1 MKEIAILGSG
11 RVGSALA
18 KALTRAGH
26 NVAFGS
32 RDPETAKA
40 KWQGPD
46 VRFATIE
53 QALLSA
59 PVVFNATPGAD
70 SLALLTPLASVLAGK
85 VLVDVANAT
94 TRNPD
99 GSPGPLL
106 YPQDS
111 LAERLQ
117 EALPE
122 TFVVKTLNT
131 LLSPVMEDPT
141 ILNGAATVFLS
152 GDSEVAKRE
161 VRALLE
167 STRWPKAA
175 VLDLGSIQSARGTE
189 ALMTIVPFLIKSQ
202 GFRPF
207 ALSATY

>member
-1 MKEIAILGSG
+1 MKQIAILGSG

-26 NVAFGS
+26 HVTFGS
-32 RDPETAKA
+32 RDPEAAKA

-46 VRFATIE
+46 VQFTTIE
-53 QALLSA
+53 QALQMA
-59 PVVFNATPGAD
+59 QVVFNATPGAG
-70 SLALLTPLASVLAGK
+70 SLELLIPLQAVLAGK
-85 VLVDVANAT
+85 ILVDVANAT

-99 GSPGPLL
+99 GSPGPLM

-117 EALPE
+117 QALPQ
-122 TFVVKTLNT
+122 TFVVKSLNT

-141 ILNGAATVFLS
+141 ILKGAATVFLS
-152 GDSEVAKRE
+152 GDNKEAKRE
-161 VRALLE
+161 VHALLV
-167 STRWPKAA
+167 STRWPEAA
-175 VLDLGSIQSARGTE
+175 ILDLGGIQSARGTE
-189 ALMTIVPFLIKSQ
+189 ALMAIVPFLVKSQ
-202 GFRPF
+202 GFKPF

>member
-1 MKEIAILGSG
+1 MKDIAILGSG

-26 NVAFGS
+26 NVTFGS
-32 RDPETAKA
+32 RDPEAAKA

-46 VRFATIE
+46 LRFAIIE
-53 QALLSA
+53 QAVQSA
-59 PVVFNATPGAD
+59 QVVFNATPGVD
-70 SLALLTPLASVLAGK
+70 SLALLTPLASALAGK

-117 EALPE
+117 QALPE
-122 TFVVKTLNT
+122 AFVVKTLNT
-131 LLSPVMEDPT
+131 LLSPVMENPT
-141 ILNGAATVFLS
+141 ILKGAPTVFLS
-152 GDSEVAKRE
+152 GDSEQSKRD
-161 VRALLE
+161 VRGLLQ
-167 STRWPKAA
+167 STGWLEGAI
-175 VLDLGSIQSARGTE
+175 LDLGGLQSARGTE
-189 ALMTIVPFLIKSQ
+189 ALMTLVPFLVKSQ
-202 GFRPF
+202 GFKPF

>member
-1 MKEIAILGSG
+1 MKEIAILGTG

-26 NVAFGS
+26 NVTLGS
-32 RDPETAKA
+32 RDPGAAKSN
-40 KWQGPD
+40 WQGPD

-53 QALLSA
+53 QAIQPA
-59 PVVFNATPGAD
+59 EIVFNATPGAD
-70 SLALLTPLASVLAGK
+70 SLALLAPVAPALASK

-117 EALPE
+117 QALPK
-122 TFVVKTLNT
+122 TYVVKTLNT
-131 LLSPVMEDPT
+131 LLSPVMENPT
-141 ILNGAATVFLS
+141 ILKGAATVFLS
-152 GDSEVAKRE
+152 GDSEQAKQE
-161 VRALLE
+161 VRALLH
-167 STRWPKAA
+167 SAGWPEAA
-175 VLDLGSIQSARGTE
+175 VLDLGGIQSARGTE
-189 ALMTIVPFLIKSQ
+189 ALMALVPFLVKSQ
-202 GFRPF
+202 GFKPF

>member
-1 MKEIAILGSG
+1 MTEIAILGTG

-18 KALTRAGH
+18 KALTRTGH
-26 NVAFGS
+26 NITFGS
-32 RDPETAKA
+32 RDPQAAKA

-46 VRFATIE
+46 LRFATTE
-53 QALLSA
+53 QALQSA
-59 PVVFNATPGAD
+59 QVVVNATPGAE
-70 SLALLTPLASVLAGK
+70 SVALFTPLAFVLAGK

-99 GSPGPLL
+99 GSPGPLM

-117 EALPE
+117 QVLPE

-141 ILNGAATVFLS
+141 ILKGAATVFLS
-152 GDSEVAKRE
+152 GNSEQAKQQ

-167 STRWPKAA
+167 STGWPEAS
-175 VLDLGSIQSARGTE
+175 VLDLGGIQSARGTE
-189 ALMTIVPFLIKSQ
+189 ALMAIVPFLVKSQ
-202 GFRPF
+202 GFKPF